1 MGTFI
6 FLLVIAFF
14 IFVPVYGIHSLR
26 QRHKVRRLQIQEIQE
41 RRKRAQRDERERREG
56 LK

>member
-1 MGTFI
+1 MGRFI
-6 FLLVIAFF
+6 FLLVIAIF

-41 RRKRAQRDERERREG
+41 RRARAKREEG
-56 LK
+56 WK